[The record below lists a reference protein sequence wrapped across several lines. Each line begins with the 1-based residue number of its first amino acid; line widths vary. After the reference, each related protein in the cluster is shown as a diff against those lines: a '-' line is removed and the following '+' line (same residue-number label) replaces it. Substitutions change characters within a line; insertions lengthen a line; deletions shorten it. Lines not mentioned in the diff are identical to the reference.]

1 VLRAVALINQLTFH
15 PAFDPF
21 HAVFR
26 SLRLRRVIA
35 QHGPLH
41 RDHVRILDF
50 YLLFPFR
57 IEGIRLTP
65 QHRKYRKLAQDYE
78 QKKPYGDQPEDKN
91 VFTRME
97 LMQLAALDTLA
108 NRNFIAADRWA
119 LGEVAATPI
128 SLPAPLTPR
137 IEEINAAEADLVA
150 FLEVLASEY
159 EFLGPHG
166 LKNRT
171 SLLESRYDAI

>member
-1 VLRAVALINQLTFH
+1 MIQLTFQ

-26 SLRLRRVIA
+26 SLRLRRIIT

-57 IEGIRLTP
+57 IAGIRLAQP
-65 QHRKYRKLAQDYE
+65 HCKYRKLAQEYE
-78 QKKPYGDQPEDKN
+78 RKKPYGDQPEDKN
-91 VFTRME
+91 VFGRME

-108 NRNFIAADRWA
+108 NRNYIAPDRWA
-119 LGEVAATPI
+119 LGEVAATSTATP
-128 SLPAPLTPR
+128 SPLIFR
-137 IEEINAAEADLVA
+137 IEEINAEEADLIA

-159 EFLGPHG
+159 EFLGDRG

-171 SLLESRYDAI
+171 HLLESRYDAV

>member
-1 VLRAVALINQLTFH
+1 MIQLTFQ

-26 SLRLRRVIA
+26 TLRLRPIIT

-41 RDHVRILDF
+41 RDHVRIVDF

-57 IEGIRLTP
+57 IAGIRLAP
-65 QHRKYRKLAQDYE
+65 QHRKYRKLAKEYE
-78 QKKPYGDQPEDKN
+78 EKKPYGNQPEDSS
-91 VFTRME
+91 VFARME

-108 NRNFIAADRWA
+108 KRNLLNPERWA
-119 LGEVAATPI
+119 LGEVAATSI
-128 SLPAPLTPR
+128 STPAPLGAR
-137 IEEINAAEADLVA
+137 IEEVNAQEADLVA
-150 FLEVLASEY
+150 FLEILVSDY

-166 LKNRT
+166 LKDRT
-171 SLLESRYDAI
+171 HLAESRYDAI